1 MFTNLSSSGT
11 NRAHDAELEVI
22 SVNKAAMVEHSK
34 QTVQGSHPST
44 TVARPSATQS
54 ENPEEFDASA
64 IAYPPPI
71 RINTPHDD
79 FN

>member
-1 MFTNLSSSGT
+1 MLTNLSRSGT
-11 NRAHDAELEVI
+11 KSAHEAELDVI
-22 SVNKAAMVEHSK
+22 SVNRAAIVEHNK
-34 QTVQGSHPST
+34 HTVHGSHPVTSP
-44 TVARPSATQS
+44 ARPSATQS